1 MNKEKITMNKV
12 EKTTNNTVATV
23 GTSMFMT
30 DAKTQ
35 SGLENITQKELAL
48 PFLKLLVQLSPQCN
62 KTSNNF
68 VEGAEPGM
76 IYNTVSGKLYDGEK
90 GINVI
95 PCYFKKEYLE
105 CGERGS
111 SGAPKTDHGQ
121 EFDLSKSPKDANYQN
136 RLPNGNVIEETG
148 NYYVLVTDGQE
159 TESALIVMKATAL
172 IASRKWNS
180 MMLGIKMQGEEGAFT
195 PPMYS
200 HIYKLTTVPKSNSK
214 GTWFGWDIKK
224 VGPVSSQDA
233 YEDAKSFL
241 QAVSK
246 NAVKVSREEEAQ
258 AAISSS
264 Y

>member
-12 EKTTNNTVATV
+12 QKTTDNAVATV
-23 GTSMFMT
+23 DANMFMT
-30 DAKTQ
+30 DAQTQ

-95 PCYFKKEYLE
+95 PCYFKKEHVE
-105 CGERGS
+105 WGERGT
-111 SGAPKTDHGQ
+111 SGAPIAVHGSD
-121 EFDLSKSPKDANYQN
+121 FDLSKAPKDANYQN

-148 NYYVLVTDGQE
+148 NYYVVVTDGQE

-195 PPMYS
+195 PPIYS

-214 GTWFGWDIKK
+214 GTWFGWDIQK
-224 VGPVSSQDA
+224 VGPVTDKGTYEAAKLFSQG
-233 YEDAKSFL
+233 
-241 QAVSK
+241 VSK
-246 NAVKVSREEEAQ
+246 DTAKVSHEEEAQ
-258 AAISSS
+258 AATSSS